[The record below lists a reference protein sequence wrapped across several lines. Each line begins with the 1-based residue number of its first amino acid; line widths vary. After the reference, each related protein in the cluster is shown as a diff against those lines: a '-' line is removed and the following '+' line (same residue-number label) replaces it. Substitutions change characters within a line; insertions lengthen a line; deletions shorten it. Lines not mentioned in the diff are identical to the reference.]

1 MAVEYAGSEFHI
13 EKQRINA
20 VITLAHGDSKQGH
33 FFVATRTSH
42 CSGPELVGDLLNGE
56 SGFFPFELHDPRA
69 NQTVLYNRREV
80 VMVALPENEAAR
92 VTGYDVAT
100 ERFVSVRLS
109 TGGRVAGVV
118 RVYRPRGHDR
128 LSDWARNADIFRYI
142 ETGETTVL
150 VNMAHVLEISE
161 VPKP

>member
-1 MAVEYAGSEFHI
+1 MAVEYAGSEFRV
-13 EKQRINA
+13 EKKRINA
-20 VITLAHGDSKQGH
+20 VITLAHGDSKPGH
-33 FFVATRTSH
+33 FFVDTGSSH
-42 CSGPELVGDLLNGE
+42 YSGPELVGDLLNGE
-56 SGFFPFELHDPRA
+56 FGFFPFELHDPEGNR
-69 NQTVLYNRREV
+69 TVLYNRREV
-80 VMVALPENEAAR
+80 VMVALPENEATR
-92 VTGYDVAT
+92 VPGYVVAT

-128 LSDWARNADIFRYI
+128 LSDWARSADIFRYI